1 MTRRYIFVGY
11 LIGISLR
18 TKQQLSFEL
27 PSMIWKYFIGSQ
39 PSVEDLESV
48 DTDFMVLLKSI
59 RSFDEEEAEDSFYD
73 TFGLTFSITDLA
85 GNENEL
91 IPGGADTLVTY
102 ETAEKWCEL
111 ALEFKLNEFKQASE
125 AIACGIQTL
134 VPQRSIALFTWN
146 QLERAVCG
154 EPEVAVGERGEA

>member
-1 MTRRYIFVGY
+1 MGY

-59 RSFDEEEAEDSFYD
+59 KSFDEEEAEESFYD

-154 EPEVAVGERGEA
+154 EPEVRLCGRDDA